1 MKSIIIDLHSELLG
15 LSDEEWKKS
24 SQRYFKESVEFIG
37 VKGKEVQR
45 LDREYYSNIK
55 DRGKEFVF
63 SLCEELWQSPYFEEN
78 IIACNWAYNQKRAF
92 LPEDIALF
100 ERWLDKYVTNWATC
114 DTLCNHTDYSCPQRA
129 LPGRNFR
136 NCFYSPSR
144 PRRHGTEGIRVDA

>member
-45 LDREYYSNIK
+45 
-55 DRGKEFVF
+55 
-63 SLCEELWQSPYFEEN
+63 
-78 IIACNWAYNQKRAF
+78 
-92 LPEDIALF
+92 
-100 ERWLDKYVTNWATC
+100 LDKYVTNWATC